1 MTSEPALE
9 LQGVTKRYRGFALKN
24 VTFSVPRGYV
34 CGLIGPN
41 GAGKTTIIKLI
52 MNLVR
57 RDAGDIRVF
66 GLDNRRDEV
75 AVKSRIG
82 FVYDTPGFW
91 DDRTLRAQRAVLG
104 PFYPSW
110 NDATFDRLA
119 SRFDLPMGQRF
130 GKLSRG
136 TKMKFALAM
145 ALSHDADL
153 LILDEPTAGL
163 DPVFRR
169 EFLQALAGLLQDEG
183 KTVLFSTHIT
193 SDLDRIADYV
203 TFVRRG
209 EIAFSLPRT
218 ELLDSWGVVRGDAA
232 ALRGI
237 DSAIVRG
244 RRAGRFGTDV
254 LVSDARQAAR
264 TAGPTAVIDRPSLE
278 DIMVLMAGEGGH
290 AA

>member
-1 MTSEPALE
+1 MTADCALE
-9 LQGVTKRYRGFALKN
+9 VRGVTKRYRRFTLRN
-24 VTFSVPRGYV
+24 VSFSIPRGYV

-57 RDAGDIRVF
+57 RDAGEIRVF

-82 FVYDTPGFW
+82 FVYDSPGYW
-91 DDRTLRAQRAVLG
+91 DDRTLEAQRRVLG
-104 PFYPSW
+104 SFYPAW
-110 NDATFDRLA
+110 NDGTFDRLA
-119 SRFDLPMGQRF
+119 AQFELPMRQTY
-130 GKLSRG
+130 KTLSRG

-145 ALSHDADL
+145 ALAHDADL

-169 EFLQALAGLLQDEG
+169 EFLQRLSALLQDEH
-183 KTVLFSTHIT
+183 KSVLFSTHIT

-203 TFVRRG
+203 TFVHRG

-218 ELLDSWGVVRGDAA
+218 ELLDTWAVVRGDEAS
-232 ALRGI
+232 LRGL
-237 DSAIVRG
+237 DPGIVRG
-244 RRAGRFGTDV
+244 RRAGRFGTEV
-254 LVSDARQAAR
+254 LVSDARAAAR
-264 TAGPTAVIDRPSLE
+264 AAGPSAVVDRPSLE
-278 DIMVLMAGEGGH
+278 DVMVLMAGEAGH